1 MTDNKNSSQSADT
14 KTTNKGTTDAA
25 KKITTDGKSASK
37 AGVVTGAVAIL
48 LTLGL
53 GAGLYYHSHQQNQLQ
68 QQAMAKLQAQLQSQ
82 KDSQQS
88 LRMQLSEDKQTVT
101 SQLTQTTQQLVQIQ
115 DSEKLTAAQL
125 ETVQLAIANL
135 KMRNPN
141 EWMLAEAEYLIRIA
155 GRKIALERDIDTSL
169 ALLSSAS
176 RRLTQLNDPSLLPL
190 RKVIEQDIARL
201 SKLPRIDHDGLALQL
216 AIQAEQVD
224 SLVLAGFTRP
234 DVVKTDTTLS
244 SDSADW
250 QENLAKSWKS
260 FSDNFITIRRQDN
273 SVDALLSPQS
283 AWYLTE
289 NLKTQLLQAEL
300 AVYRQDQAKFKHSL
314 KTAKTWI
321 ERYYDVNQP
330 ATKSMLIKLETLSKE
345 TITTSYPAKFNSAAL
360 IQTTI
365 RDRKIKALSNDT
377 VVKQPEADNNG

>member
-14 KTTNKGTTDAA
+14 KTTNKGTTDTSNTLVAQ
-25 KKITTDGKSASK
+25 DKSSNK
-37 AGVVTGAVAIL
+37 AGVVTGAIAIL

-68 QQAMAKLQAQLQSQ
+68 QQVLSKLQAQLQEQ

-88 LRMQLSEDKQTVT
+88 LRLQLSEDKQTVA
-101 SQLTQTTQQLVQIQ
+101 SQLTQTTQQLAKIQ
-115 DSEKLTAAQL
+115 DSEKLNAAQL
-125 ETVQLAIANL
+125 ETVQLAIAIL
-135 KMRNPN
+135 IMRNPN

-155 GRKIALERDIDTSL
+155 GRKIALEQDIDTSL

-190 RKVIEQDIARL
+190 RKVIEQDITTL
-201 SKLPRIDHDGLALQL
+201 TKLPRIDHDGLALKL
-216 AIQAEQVD
+216 AIQAQEVD
-224 SLVLAGFTRP
+224 NLVLAGFTRP
-234 DVVKTDTTLS
+234 EVIKADTALS

-250 QENLAKSWKS
+250 QANLTKSWQS
-260 FSDNFITIRRQDN
+260 FSANFITIRRQDN
-273 SVDALLSPQS
+273 SVDALLSPQT

-300 AVYRQDQAKFKHSL
+300 AVYRQDQAKFILSL
-314 KTAKTWI
+314 QTAKSWI

-330 ATKSMLIKLETLSKE
+330 ATKGMLASLETLSKA
-345 TITTSYPAKFNSAAL
+345 TITTAYPAKLNSAAL

-365 RDRKIKALSNDT
+365 RDRKIKAL
-377 VVKQPEADNNG
+377 ANNTGAE

>member
-1 MTDNKNSSQSADT
+1 MTDKKNSSQSANT
-14 KTTNKGTTDAA
+14 KTTNNGSTDTTATES
-25 KKITTDGKSASK
+25 KPASK

-53 GAGLYYHSHQQNQLQ
+53 GAGLYYHSHQQNQQ
-68 QQAMAKLQAQLQSQ
+68 QQQVLAKLQAQLQDQ
-82 KDSQQS
+82 KDTQQS
-88 LRMQLSEDKQTVT
+88 LRLQLSADKQIVAN
-101 SQLTQTTQQLVQIQ
+101 QLSKTTQQLTKIQ
-115 DSEKLTAAQL
+115 SSEKLTAAQL

-155 GRKIALERDIDTSL
+155 GRKIALEQDIDTSL

-190 RKVIEQDIARL
+190 RKVIEQDITTL
-201 SKLPRIDHDGLALQL
+201 SKLPRIDHDGLALKL
-216 AIQAEQVD
+216 AIQAEEVD
-224 SLVLAGFTRP
+224 NLVLAGFTRP
-234 DVVKTDTTLS
+234 EVVASETQLS
-244 SDSADW
+244 SDSTDW
-250 QENLAKSWKS
+250 KANLTKSWKS

-273 SVDALLSPQS
+273 SVDALLSPQT

-300 AVYRQDQAKFKHSL
+300 AVHRQDQAKFKQAL
-314 KTAKTWI
+314 KTAKAWI
-321 ERYYDVNQP
+321 KRYYDVNQP
-330 ATKSMLIKLETLSKE
+330 ATKSMLTSLDSLSNVI
-345 TITTSYPAKFNSAAL
+345 ITTTYPTKLNSAAL

-365 RDRKIKALSNDT
+365 RDRKINALT
-377 VVKQPEADNNG
+377 NNTGAE

>member
-1 MTDNKNSSQSADT
+1 MTNNKNNSQSADT
-14 KTTNKGTTDAA
+14 KTTNKGTTDTSNAIA
-25 KKITTDGKSASK
+25 TQEKSSSK
-37 AGVVTGAVAIL
+37 AGVITGAIAIL

-68 QQAMAKLQAQLQSQ
+68 QQVLSKLRAQLQDQ

-88 LRMQLSEDKQTVT
+88 LRLQLSEDKQVVA
-101 SQLTQTTQQLVQIQ
+101 SQLTQTTQQLAKIQ

-155 GRKIALERDIDTSL
+155 GRKIALEQDIDTSL

-190 RKVIEQDIARL
+190 RKVIEQDIATL
-201 SKLPRIDHDGLALQL
+201 TKLPRIDHDGLALKL

-224 SLVLAGFTRP
+224 SLALAGFTRP
-234 DVVKTDTTLS
+234 EVVASETQLS

-250 QENLAKSWKS
+250 QANLTKSWQS

-273 SVDALLSPQS
+273 SVEALLSPQT

-300 AVYRQDQAKFKHSL
+300 AVHRQDQAKFTQAL
-314 KTAKTWI
+314 KTAKAWI
-321 ERYYDVNQP
+321 KRYYDVNQP
-330 ATKSMLIKLETLSKE
+330 ATKSMLTSLDSLSKV
-345 TITTSYPAKFNSAAL
+345 TITTTYPTKLNSAAL

-365 RDRKIKALSNDT
+365 RDRKINSLANNTDT
-377 VVKQPEADNNG
+377 E

>member
-1 MTDNKNSSQSADT
+1 MTNNKNNSQNADT
-14 KTTNKGTTDAA
+14 KTNKGIVDSSDTLATE
-25 KKITTDGKSASK
+25 GKSASK
-37 AGVVTGAVAIL
+37 AGVITGAVAIL

-53 GAGLYYHSHQQNQLQ
+53 GAGLYYHSYQQNQLQ
-68 QQAMAKLQAQLQSQ
+68 QQVMAKLQTQLQDQ

-88 LRMQLSEDKQTVT
+88 LRLQLSEDKQATA
-101 SQLTQTTQQLVQIQ
+101 SQLKQTTQLVAEIT
-115 DSEKLTAAQL
+115 DSEKLTKSQL

-155 GRKIALERDIDTSL
+155 GRKIALEQDIDTSL

-190 RKVIEQDIARL
+190 RKVIEQDIATL
-201 SKLPRIDHDGLALQL
+201 TKLPRIDHDGLALKL

-224 SLVLAGFTRP
+224 SLALAGFTRP
-234 DVVKTDTTLS
+234 DIVASETQLS

-250 QENLAKSWKS
+250 KANLSKSWQS

-273 SVDALLSPQS
+273 SVDALLSPQT

-300 AVYRQDQAKFKHSL
+300 AVHRQDQAKFKQAL
-314 KTAKTWI
+314 KTAKAWI
-321 ERYYDVNQP
+321 KRYYDVNQP
-330 ATKSMLIKLETLSKE
+330 ATKSMLTSLESLSKM
-345 TITTSYPAKFNSAAL
+345 TITTTYPTKLNSAAL

-365 RDRKIKALSNDT
+365 RDRKINSLA
-377 VVKQPEADNNG
+377 NNTGAE

>member
-1 MTDNKNSSQSADT
+1 MTNKQNQSANT
-14 KTTNKGTTDAA
+14 KTTNKGTTNAA
-25 KKITTDGKSASK
+25 STVTKEGKPASK
-37 AGVVTGAVAIL
+37 AGVATGALAIL

-68 QQAMAKLQAQLQSQ
+68 QQALSKLQAQLQAQ

-88 LRMQLSEDKQTVT
+88 LRLQFSEGQQTVAN
-101 SQLTQTTQQLVQIQ
+101 QQQQTAQQLVNIQ
-115 DSEKLTAAQL
+115 NSEKLTASQL
-125 ETVQLAIANL
+125 ETMQLAIANL

-155 GRKIALERDIDTSL
+155 GRKLVLEQDVDTSL
-169 ALLSSAS
+169 ELLASAS

-190 RKVIEQDIARL
+190 RKVIEQDITML
-201 SKLPRIDHDGLALQL
+201 TKLPRVDQAGLALKL
-216 AIQAEQVD
+216 AIQIEEVD
-224 SLVLAGFTRP
+224 NLTLAGYTRP
-234 DVVKTDTTLS
+234 EVVKTDTKLS
-244 SDSADW
+244 SNSGDW
-250 QENLAKSWKS
+250 KANLAKSWQS

-273 SVDALLSPQS
+273 SVAALLSPQT

-300 AVYRQDQAKFKHSL
+300 AIYRQDHAKFKLAL

-321 ERYYDVNQP
+321 KRYYDVNQP
-330 ATKSMLIKLETLSKE
+330 AAKSMLTSLEALS
-345 TITTSYPAKFNSAAL
+345 TAAITTAYPEKLNSAAL

-365 RDRKIKALSNDT
+365 RDRKINALSDKPD
-377 VVKQPEADNNG
+377 VAEPEAANNG

>member
-1 MTDNKNSSQSADT
+1 MTDKKNSSQSANT
-14 KTTNKGTTDAA
+14 KTTNNGSTATE
-25 KKITTDGKSASK
+25 GKPASK

-53 GAGLYYHSHQQNQLQ
+53 GAGLYYHSHQQHQLQ
-68 QQAMAKLQAQLQSQ
+68 QQVLSKLQAQLQDQ
-82 KDSQQS
+82 KDIQQS
-88 LRMQLSEDKQTVT
+88 LRLQLSADKQIVA
-101 SQLTQTTQQLVQIQ
+101 SQLTKTTQQLTKIQ
-115 DSEKLTAAQL
+115 SSEELTAAQL

-155 GRKIALERDIDTSL
+155 GRKIALEQDIDTSL

-190 RKVIEQDIARL
+190 RKVIEQDITTL
-201 SKLPRIDHDGLALQL
+201 SKLPRIDHDGLALKL
-216 AIQAEQVD
+216 AIQAEEVD
-224 SLVLAGFTRP
+224 NLALAGFTRP
-234 DVVKTDTTLS
+234 EVVASETQLS

-250 QENLAKSWKS
+250 KANLTKSWKS

-273 SVDALLSPQS
+273 SVDALLSPQT

-300 AVYRQDQAKFKHSL
+300 AVHRQDQAKFKQAL
-314 KTAKTWI
+314 KTAKAWI
-321 ERYYDVNQP
+321 KRYYDVNQP
-330 ATKSMLIKLETLSKE
+330 ATKSMLTSLDSLSNVI
-345 TITTSYPAKFNSAAL
+345 ITTTYPTKLNSAAL

-365 RDRKIKALSNDT
+365 RDRKINALT
-377 VVKQPEADNNG
+377 NNTGAE

>member
-1 MTDNKNSSQSADT
+1 MTNNKNNSQNADT
-14 KTTNKGTTDAA
+14 KTNKGIVDSSDTLATE
-25 KKITTDGKSASK
+25 GKSASK
-37 AGVVTGAVAIL
+37 AGVITGAVAIL

-68 QQAMAKLQAQLQSQ
+68 QQVMAKLQTQLQDQ

-88 LRMQLSEDKQTVT
+88 LRLQLSEDKQATA
-101 SQLTQTTQQLVQIQ
+101 SQLKQTTQLVAEIA
-115 DSEKLTAAQL
+115 DSEKLTKSQL

-155 GRKIALERDIDTSL
+155 GRKIALEQDIDTSL

-190 RKVIEQDIARL
+190 RKVIEQDIATL
-201 SKLPRIDHDGLALQL
+201 TKLPRIDHDGLALKL

-224 SLVLAGFTRP
+224 SLALAGFTRP
-234 DVVKTDTTLS
+234 DVVASETQLS

-250 QENLAKSWKS
+250 KANLSKSWQS

-273 SVDALLSPQS
+273 SVDALLSPQT

-300 AVYRQDQAKFKHSL
+300 AVHRQDQAKFKQAL
-314 KTAKTWI
+314 KTAKAWI
-321 ERYYDVNQP
+321 KRYYDVNQP
-330 ATKSMLIKLETLSKE
+330 ATKSMLTSLESLSKM
-345 TITTSYPAKFNSAAL
+345 TITTTYPTKLNSAAL

-365 RDRKIKALSNDT
+365 RDRKINSLA
-377 VVKQPEADNNG
+377 NNTGAE

>member
-1 MTDNKNSSQSADT
+1 MTDKKNSSQSA
-14 KTTNKGTTDAA
+14 NA
-25 KKITTDGKSASK
+25 KITNNGSTDTTATEGKPANK
-37 AGVVTGAVAIL
+37 AGVVTGAAAIL

-68 QQAMAKLQAQLQSQ
+68 QQVLSKLQAQLQDQ
-82 KDSQQS
+82 KDTQQS
-88 LRMQLSEDKQTVT
+88 LRLQLSEDKQIVAN
-101 SQLTQTTQQLVQIQ
+101 QLTKTTQQLTQIQ
-115 DSEKLTAAQL
+115 SSEKLTAAQL

-155 GRKIALERDIDTSL
+155 GRKIALEQDIDTSL

-190 RKVIEQDIARL
+190 RKVIEQDITTL
-201 SKLPRIDHDGLALQL
+201 SKLPRIDHDGLALKL
-216 AIQAEQVD
+216 AIQAEEVD
-224 SLVLAGFTRP
+224 NLALAGFTRP
-234 DVVKTDTTLS
+234 EVVASETQLS

-250 QENLAKSWKS
+250 KANLTKSWKS

-273 SVDALLSPQS
+273 SVDALLSPQT

-300 AVYRQDQAKFKHSL
+300 AVHRQDQAKFKQAL
-314 KTAKTWI
+314 KTAKAWI
-321 ERYYDVNQP
+321 KRYYDVNQP
-330 ATKSMLIKLETLSKE
+330 ATKNMLTSLDSLSNV
-345 TITTSYPAKFNSAAL
+345 TITTTYPTKLNSAAL

-365 RDRKIKALSNDT
+365 RDRKINALT
-377 VVKQPEADNNG
+377 NNTGAE

>member
-1 MTDNKNSSQSADT
+1 MTDKKNSSQSANT
-14 KTTNKGTTDAA
+14 KTTNKGTTDTSNT
-25 KKITTDGKSASK
+25 ITTEGKSASK
-37 AGVVTGAVAIL
+37 AGVVTGAIAIL

-68 QQAMAKLQAQLQSQ
+68 QQVLSKLQAQLQDQ
-82 KDSQQS
+82 KDTQQS
-88 LRMQLSEDKQTVT
+88 LRLELNEDKQTVAN
-101 SQLTQTTQQLVQIQ
+101 QLKQTTEQLSKIQ
-115 DSEKLTAAQL
+115 NSEKLTAAQL

-155 GRKIALERDIDTSL
+155 GRKIALEQDIDTSL

-190 RKVIEQDIARL
+190 RKVIEQDITTL
-201 SKLPRIDHDGLALQL
+201 SKLARIDHDGLALKL
-216 AIQAEQVD
+216 AVQAEEVD
-224 SLVLAGFTRP
+224 NLVLAGFTRP
-234 DVVKTDTTLS
+234 EVVKTDTELS
-244 SDSADW
+244 SNSADW
-250 QENLAKSWKS
+250 KANLSKSWKS

-273 SVDALLSPQS
+273 SVDALLSPQT

-300 AVYRQDQAKFKHSL
+300 AIYRQDQAKFKHSL
-314 KTAKTWI
+314 KTAETWI
-321 ERYYDVNQP
+321 KRYYDVNQP
-330 ATKSMLIKLETLSKE
+330 ATKSMLASLETLSKA
-345 TITTSYPAKFNSAAL
+345 TITTAYPTKLNSAAL

-365 RDRKIKALSNDT
+365 RDRKIKAL
-377 VVKQPEADNNG
+377 ADNTGAE

>member
-1 MTDNKNSSQSADT
+1 MTNNKNNSQNADT
-14 KTTNKGTTDAA
+14 KTPSKGIVDSSGIIATE
-25 KKITTDGKSASK
+25 GKSASK
-37 AGVVTGAVAIL
+37 AGVVTGAIAIL

-53 GAGLYYHSHQQNQLQ
+53 GAGLYYHSHQQSQLQ
-68 QQAMAKLQAQLQSQ
+68 QQVMADLQAQLQAQ
-82 KDSQQS
+82 KDTQQS
-88 LRMQLSEDKQTVT
+88 LRLQLSENKQAVV
-101 SQLTQTTQQLVQIQ
+101 SQLNKTTQQLAQIQ
-115 DSEKLTAAQL
+115 NSEKLTTAQL

-155 GRKIALERDIDTSL
+155 GRKIALEHDIDTSL

-190 RKVIEQDIARL
+190 RKVIEQDITTLA
-201 SKLPRIDHDGLALQL
+201 KLPRIDHAGLALKL
-216 AIQAEQVD
+216 ALQAEEVD
-224 SLVLAGFTRP
+224 NLVLAGIARP

-244 SDSADW
+244 SNSADW
-250 QENLAKSWKS
+250 KANLAKSWQS

-273 SVDALLSPQS
+273 SVDALLSPQT
-283 AWYLTE
+283 AWYLSE

-300 AVYRQDQAKFKHSL
+300 AVYRQDQTKFNLAL

-321 ERYYDVNQP
+321 KRYYDVNQA
-330 ATKSMLIKLETLSKE
+330 ATKHMLASLEILSE
-345 TITTSYPAKFNSAAL
+345 ATITTTYPTKLNSAAL

-365 RDRKIKALSNDT
+365 RDRKIKALT
-377 VVKQPEADNNG
+377 NNTGAE

>member
-1 MTDNKNSSQSADT
+1 MTDKKNSSQSANT
-14 KTTNKGTTDAA
+14 KTTNKDTTDTSNT
-25 KKITTDGKSASK
+25 ITTEGKSANK
-37 AGVVTGAVAIL
+37 AGVVTGAIAIL

-53 GAGLYYHSHQQNQLQ
+53 GAGLYYHSHQQNLLQ
-68 QQAMAKLQAQLQSQ
+68 QQVLSKLQAQLQDQ
-82 KDSQQS
+82 KDTQQS
-88 LRMQLSEDKQTVT
+88 LRLQLSEDKQIVAN
-101 SQLTQTTQQLVQIQ
+101 QLTKTTQQLTKIQ
-115 DSEKLTAAQL
+115 SSEKLTAAQL

-155 GRKIALERDIDTSL
+155 GRKIALEQDIDTSL

-190 RKVIEQDIARL
+190 RKVIEQDITTL
-201 SKLPRIDHDGLALQL
+201 SKLPRIDHDGLALKL
-216 AIQAEQVD
+216 AIQAEEVD
-224 SLVLAGFTRP
+224 NLVLAGFTRP
-234 DVVKTDTTLS
+234 EVVASETQLS

-250 QENLAKSWKS
+250 KANLTKSWKS

-273 SVDALLSPQS
+273 SVDALLSPQT

-300 AVYRQDQAKFKHSL
+300 AVHRQDQAKFKQAL
-314 KTAKTWI
+314 KTAKAWI
-321 ERYYDVNQP
+321 KRYYDVNQP
-330 ATKSMLIKLETLSKE
+330 ATKSMLTSLESLSNVS
-345 TITTSYPAKFNSAAL
+345 ITTTYPTKLYSAAL

-365 RDRKIKALSNDT
+365 RDRKINALT
-377 VVKQPEADNNG
+377 NNTGAE

>member
-1 MTDNKNSSQSADT
+1 MTDKKDNSQSANT
-14 KTTNKGTTDAA
+14 KTTNKGTTDASDTIA
-25 KKITTDGKSASK
+25 TEGKSASK

-68 QQAMAKLQAQLQSQ
+68 QQVLSKLQAQLQDQ
-82 KDSQQS
+82 KDTQQS
-88 LRMQLSEDKQTVT
+88 LRLQLSEDKQTVA
-101 SQLTQTTQQLVQIQ
+101 SQLKQTTQQLVKIQ

-155 GRKIALERDIDTSL
+155 GRKIALEQDIDTSL

-190 RKVIEQDIARL
+190 RKVIEQDITTL
-201 SKLPRIDHDGLALQL
+201 TKLPRIDHDGLALKL
-216 AIQAEQVD
+216 AIQAQEVD
-224 SLVLAGFTRP
+224 NLVLAGFTRP
-234 DVVKTDTTLS
+234 DVVKTDSTLS
-244 SDSADW
+244 SNSADW
-250 QENLAKSWKS
+250 KANLAKSWKS

-273 SVDALLSPQS
+273 SVDALLSPQT

-300 AVYRQDQAKFKHSL
+300 AVYRQDQAKFKLSL

-321 ERYYDVNQP
+321 KRYYDVNQP
-330 ATKSMLIKLETLSKE
+330 ATKTMLVSLEALSKA
-345 TITTSYPAKFNSAAL
+345 TITTAYPAKLNSAAL

-365 RDRKIKALSNDT
+365 RDRKINALANHT
-377 VVKQPEADNNG
+377 GAE

>member
-1 MTDNKNSSQSADT
+1 MTDKKNSSQSANT
-14 KTTNKGTTDAA
+14 KTTNNGTTDTSNKAA
-25 KKITTDGKSASK
+25 TEGKPASK
-37 AGVVTGAVAIL
+37 AGVITGAVAIL

-68 QQAMAKLQAQLQSQ
+68 QQVLSKLQAQLQDQ
-82 KDSQQS
+82 KDTQQS
-88 LRMQLSEDKQTVT
+88 LRLQLSEDKQTAAN
-101 SQLTQTTQQLVQIQ
+101 QLTKTTQQLAKIQ

-155 GRKIALERDIDTSL
+155 GRKIALEQDIDTSL
-169 ALLSSAS
+169 ELLSSAS

-190 RKVIEQDIARL
+190 RKVIEQDIATL
-201 SKLPRIDHDGLALQL
+201 TKLPRIDHDGLALKL
-216 AIQAEQVD
+216 AIQAEEVD
-224 SLVLAGFTRP
+224 NLVLAGFTRP
-234 DVVKTDTTLS
+234 DVVEAETSLS
-244 SDSADW
+244 NDSADW
-250 QENLAKSWKS
+250 KENLAKSWKS

-273 SVDALLSPQS
+273 SVDALLSPQT

-300 AVYRQDQAKFKHSL
+300 AVHRQDQAKFELSL
-314 KTAKTWI
+314 KTASTWI
-321 ERYYDVNQP
+321 KRYYDVNQP
-330 ATKSMLIKLETLSKE
+330 ATKSMLATLETLSKA
-345 TITTSYPAKFNSAAL
+345 TVTTAYPAKLNSAAL

-365 RDRKIKALSNDT
+365 RDRKIKAL
-377 VVKQPEADNNG
+377 ANNTSAE

>member
-1 MTDNKNSSQSADT
+1 MTDKKNSSQSANT
-14 KTTNKGTTDAA
+14 KTINKDTTGTSNT
-25 KKITTDGKSASK
+25 ITTESNSASK
-37 AGVVTGAVAIL
+37 AGVITGAVAIL

-53 GAGLYYHSHQQNQLQ
+53 GAGLYYHSHQQHQLQ
-68 QQAMAKLQAQLQSQ
+68 QQVLSTLQAQLQDQ
-82 KDSQQS
+82 QDTQQS
-88 LRMQLSEDKQTVT
+88 LRLQLSENKQIFA
-101 SQLTQTTQQLVQIQ
+101 SQLTKTTQQLTKIQ
-115 DSEKLTAAQL
+115 SSEKLTAAQL

-155 GRKIALERDIDTSL
+155 GRKIALEQDIDTSL

-190 RKVIEQDIARL
+190 RKVIEQDITTL
-201 SKLPRIDHDGLALQL
+201 SKLPRIDHDGLALKL
-216 AIQAEQVD
+216 AIQAEEVD
-224 SLVLAGFTRP
+224 NLALAGFTRP
-234 DVVKTDTTLS
+234 EVVASETQLS
-244 SDSADW
+244 SNSADW
-250 QENLAKSWKS
+250 KTNLTKSWKS

-273 SVDALLSPQS
+273 SVDALLSPQT

-300 AVYRQDQAKFKHSL
+300 AVHRQDQAKFNQAL
-314 KTAKTWI
+314 KTAKAWL

-330 ATKSMLIKLETLSKE
+330 ATKSMLASLDSLSNVS
-345 TITTSYPAKFNSAAL
+345 ITTTYPTKLNSAAL

-365 RDRKIKALSNDT
+365 RDRKINALT
-377 VVKQPEADNNG
+377 NNTGAE

>member
-1 MTDNKNSSQSADT
+1 MTDKKNSSQSANT
-14 KTTNKGTTDAA
+14 KTTNNGSTDTTP
-25 KKITTDGKSASK
+25 TEGKPASK

-53 GAGLYYHSHQQNQLQ
+53 GAGLYYHSHQQNQQ
-68 QQAMAKLQAQLQSQ
+68 QQQVLAKLQAQLQDQ
-82 KDSQQS
+82 KDTQQS
-88 LRMQLSEDKQTVT
+88 LRLQLSADKQIVAN
-101 SQLTQTTQQLVQIQ
+101 QLTKTTQQLTKIQ
-115 DSEKLTAAQL
+115 SSEKLTAAQL

-155 GRKIALERDIDTSL
+155 GRKIALEQDIDTSL

-190 RKVIEQDIARL
+190 RKVIEQDITTL
-201 SKLPRIDHDGLALQL
+201 SKLPRIDHDGLALKL
-216 AIQAEQVD
+216 AIQAEEVD
-224 SLVLAGFTRP
+224 NLALAGFTRP
-234 DVVKTDTTLS
+234 EVVASETQLS

-250 QENLAKSWKS
+250 KANLTKSWKS

-273 SVDALLSPQS
+273 SVDALLSPQT

-300 AVYRQDQAKFKHSL
+300 AVHRQDQAKFNQAL
-314 KTAKTWI
+314 KTAKAWI
-321 ERYYDVNQP
+321 KRYYDVNQP
-330 ATKSMLIKLETLSKE
+330 ATKSMLASLDSLSNVI
-345 TITTSYPAKFNSAAL
+345 ITTTYPTKLNSAAL

-365 RDRKIKALSNDT
+365 RDRKINALT
-377 VVKQPEADNNG
+377 NNTGAE

>member
-1 MTDNKNSSQSADT
+1 MTDKKNSSQSANT
-14 KTTNKGTTDAA
+14 KTTNKDTTDTSNT
-25 KKITTDGKSASK
+25 ITTEGKSASK
-37 AGVVTGAVAIL
+37 AGVVTGAIAIL

-53 GAGLYYHSHQQNQLQ
+53 GAGLYYHSHQQNLLQ
-68 QQAMAKLQAQLQSQ
+68 QQVLSKLQAQLQDQ

-88 LRMQLSEDKQTVT
+88 LRLQLNEDKQTVAN
-101 SQLTQTTQQLVQIQ
+101 QLTKTTQQLTQIQ
-115 DSEKLTAAQL
+115 SSEKLTAAQL

-155 GRKIALERDIDTSL
+155 GRKIALEQDIDTSL

-190 RKVIEQDIARL
+190 RKVIEQDIATL
-201 SKLPRIDHDGLALQL
+201 SKLPRIDHDGLALKI
-216 AIQAEQVD
+216 AIQAEEVD
-224 SLVLAGFTRP
+224 DLALAGFTRP
-234 DVVKTDTTLS
+234 EVVASDTQLS

-250 QENLAKSWKS
+250 KANLTKSWKS

-273 SVDALLSPQS
+273 SVDALLSPQT

-300 AVYRQDQAKFKHSL
+300 AVHRQDQAKFKQAL
-314 KTAKTWI
+314 KTAKAWI
-321 ERYYDVNQP
+321 KRYYDINQP
-330 ATKSMLIKLETLSKE
+330 ATKTMLTSLDSLSKV
-345 TITTSYPAKFNSAAL
+345 TITTTYPTKLNSAAL
-360 IQTTI
+360 IRTTI
-365 RDRKIKALSNDT
+365 RDRKINALT
-377 VVKQPEADNNG
+377 NNTGAE

>member
-1 MTDNKNSSQSADT
+1 MTDKKNSSQSANT
-14 KTTNKGTTDAA
+14 KTTNNGSTDTTA
-25 KKITTDGKSASK
+25 TEGKPASK

-53 GAGLYYHSHQQNQLQ
+53 GAGLYYHSHQQNLQ
-68 QQAMAKLQAQLQSQ
+68 QQQVLAKLQAQLQDQ
-82 KDSQQS
+82 KDTQQS
-88 LRMQLSEDKQTVT
+88 LRLQLSADKQIVAN
-101 SQLTQTTQQLVQIQ
+101 QLTKTTQQLTKIQ
-115 DSEKLTAAQL
+115 SSEKLTAAQL

-155 GRKIALERDIDTSL
+155 GRKIALEQDIDTSL

-190 RKVIEQDIARL
+190 RKVIEQDITTL
-201 SKLPRIDHDGLALQL
+201 SKLPRIDHDGLALKL
-216 AIQAEQVD
+216 AIQAEEVD
-224 SLVLAGFTRP
+224 NLALAGFTRP
-234 DVVKTDTTLS
+234 EIVASETQLS

-250 QENLAKSWKS
+250 KANLTKSWKS

-273 SVDALLSPQS
+273 SVDALLSPQT

-300 AVYRQDQAKFKHSL
+300 AVHRQDQAKFNQAL
-314 KTAKTWI
+314 KTAKAWI
-321 ERYYDVNQP
+321 KRYYDVNQP
-330 ATKSMLIKLETLSKE
+330 ATTSMLASLDSLSNE
-345 TITTSYPAKFNSAAL
+345 IITTTYPTKLNSAAL

-365 RDRKIKALSNDT
+365 RDRKINALT
-377 VVKQPEADNNG
+377 NNTGAE

>member
-1 MTDNKNSSQSADT
+1 MTDKKNSSQSANT
-14 KTTNKGTTDAA
+14 KTTNNGSAVTTNTES
-25 KKITTDGKSASK
+25 KPASN
-37 AGVVTGAVAIL
+37 AGIVTGAVAIL

-68 QQAMAKLQAQLQSQ
+68 QQVMATLQAQLQDQ
-82 KDSQQS
+82 KDTQQS
-88 LRMQLSEDKQTVT
+88 LRLQLSEDKQTVA
-101 SQLTQTTQQLVQIQ
+101 SQLAKTTQQLTKMQS
-115 DSEKLTAAQL
+115 SEKLTAAQL

-155 GRKIALERDIDTSL
+155 GRKIALEQDIDTSL

-190 RKVIEQDIARL
+190 RKVIEQDIATL
-201 SKLPRIDHDGLALQL
+201 SKLPRIDRDGLALKL
-216 AIQAEQVD
+216 AIQAAEVD
-224 SLVLAGFTRP
+224 NLALAGFTRP
-234 DVVKTDTTLS
+234 EAVASDTQLS

-250 QENLAKSWKS
+250 KANLTKSWKS

-273 SVDALLSPQS
+273 SVDALLSPKT

-289 NLKTQLLQAEL
+289 NLKNQLLQAEL
-300 AVYRQDQAKFKHSL
+300 AVHRQDQAKFTQAL
-314 KTAKTWI
+314 KTAKAWI
-321 ERYYDVNQP
+321 KRYYDVNQP
-330 ATKSMLIKLETLSKE
+330 ATKSMLTSLDSLSKV
-345 TITTSYPAKFNSAAL
+345 TITTTYPTKLSSAAL

-365 RDRKIKALSNDT
+365 RDRKINALTNT
-377 VVKQPEADNNG
+377 TGAE

>member
-1 MTDNKNSSQSADT
+1 MTDKKNNSQNANAKPAKGIIDSSDSITKENKP
-14 KTTNKGTTDAA
+14 
-25 KKITTDGKSASK
+25 ASK
-37 AGVVTGAVAIL
+37 AGVITGAVAIL

-68 QQAMAKLQAQLQSQ
+68 QQVMTKLQTQLQDQ

-88 LRMQLSEDKQTVT
+88 LRLQLSEDKQATV
-101 SQLTQTTQQLVQIQ
+101 SQLKQTTQQVAEIA
-115 DSEKLTAAQL
+115 DSEKLTKSQL

-155 GRKIALERDIDTSL
+155 GRKIALEQDIDTSL

-190 RKVIEQDIARL
+190 RKVIEKDIATL
-201 SKLPRIDHDGLALQL
+201 TKLPRIDHDGLALKL

-224 SLVLAGFTRP
+224 SLALAGFTRP
-234 DVVKTDTTLS
+234 DVVASETQLS

-250 QENLAKSWKS
+250 KANLSKSWQS

-273 SVDALLSPQS
+273 SVDALLSPQT

-300 AVYRQDQAKFKHSL
+300 AVHRQDQAKFKQAL
-314 KTAKTWI
+314 KTAKAWI
-321 ERYYDVNQP
+321 KRYYDVNQP
-330 ATKSMLIKLETLSKE
+330 ATKSMLTSLESLSKM
-345 TITTSYPAKFNSAAL
+345 TITTTYPTKLNSAAL

-365 RDRKIKALSNDT
+365 RDRKINSLA
-377 VVKQPEADNNG
+377 NNTGAE